1 MGKVKWD
8 SNADQTLLAK
18 ILETHELSVDATRV
32 AEAWPTQDGGH
43 KPTPRAI
50 KERLARI
57 KENVRLGNAA
67 GSGPSSPVTPR
78 KPTPRK
84 KASEN
89 AAAAGPSRKRKRVA
103 KETED
108 MPGPS
113 NEPLAEPAIKKEA
126 GLDVIDP
133 LLLSQVEDESP
144 NADNGNNDPE
154 WTEFNGEVAD
164 SDSDQLPK

>member
-18 ILETHELSVDATRV
+18 ILETHDLSVDATRV
-32 AEAWPTQDGGH
+32 AEAWPTQDSDH

-78 KPTPRK
+78 KRTPRK
-84 KASEN
+84 KANEN
-89 AAAAGPSRKRKRVA
+89 PAAAGPSRKRKRVA
-103 KETED
+103 KEAED
-108 MPGPS
+108 MPEPGS
-113 NEPLAEPAIKKEA
+113 EPLAEPAIKKEA

-133 LLLSQVEDESP
+133 LLLPHVDEESP
-144 NADNGNNDPE
+144 NADNENNDPE
-154 WTEFNGEVAD
+154 WTEFNGEDAY
-164 SDSDQLPK
+164 SDSDQLSK